1 MKYDSDKVIDITE
14 LRKERQENVIDVTD
28 YIEERFRKSDFKK
41 NYGKF
46 YNNSIFILILINQAI
61 TYFILFYL
69 ITNS

>member
-1 MKYDSDKVIDITE
+1 VKYDSDKVIDITE

-28 YIEERFRKSDFKK
+28 YIEERLRKSDFKK